1 MQQASLRSVEPIQ
14 VILLEDDD
22 LLRDQVLAPNLIRL
36 GFAVSALGHP
46 DQLAAMVAVRVPDI
60 VVLDIGL
67 PDRDGFDVT
76 RELRAQHGG
85 IGVVMLTG
93 RGGSVDRVRGLS
105 EGADAYLAK
114 PVDIDVLA
122 ATLHSLARRLRHAA
136 PTAGMGW
143 RMDASGWCLQSPGGE
158 SVAVTKAEA
167 RLLSALLENPNEVK
181 GREDLIARLTDNT
194 YDFDP
199 HRLDS
204 LVHRLRQKVRKVL
217 GLHLPLNSV
226 HGEGYV
232 IVQQP

>member
-1 MQQASLRSVEPIQ
+1 MPQASPHTIEALHI
-14 VILLEDDD
+14 ILLEDDD
-22 LLRDQVLAPNLIRL
+22 LLRDRVLAPNLIRL

-46 DQLAAMVAVRVPDI
+46 NQLAAMVAVRVPDI

-76 RELRAQHGG
+76 RELRAQHSG

-93 RGGSVDRVRGLS
+93 RGGNVDRVRGLS
-105 EGADAYLAK
+105 LGADAYLAK

-136 PTAGMGW
+136 PTAGTGW

-181 GREDLIARLTDNT
+181 GREDLIALLTDNA

-204 LVHRLRQKVRKVL
+204 LVYRLRQKVRKVI
-217 GLHLPLNSV
+217 GLHLPLKSV

-232 IVQQP
+232 IVQP